1 MFGNPCILL
10 GLQLS
15 SSMAFQL
22 NSCHYR
28 NRIVDKKIQI
38 LAIRAVAGLF
48 FAVIISRF
56 FKPDAGVP
64 YIVGLAVILVALA
77 YFAEFL
83 RKRKNR

>member
-1 MFGNPCILL
+1 MVY
-10 GLQLS
+10 
-15 SSMAFQL
+15 QL

-28 NRIVDKKIQI
+28 NRIVDKKLQI
-38 LAIRAVAGLF
+38 LAIRAIAGLF